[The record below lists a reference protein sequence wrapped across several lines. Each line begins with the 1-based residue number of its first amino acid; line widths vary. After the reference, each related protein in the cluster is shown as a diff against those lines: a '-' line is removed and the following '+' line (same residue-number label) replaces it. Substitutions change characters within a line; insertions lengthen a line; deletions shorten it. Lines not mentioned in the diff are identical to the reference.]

1 MQHALLRLHTPLEKT
16 PHKAGVVGDRLVG
29 ATIAL
34 FEMPAQGGSAAG
46 ADVAESF
53 ALLWGDGVPPTFQK
67 SLSILSEDIGHFEP
81 MFSHLLRPSPSVVR
95 TSRIGR
101 SSSGLTV
108 VRNLASETCR

>member
-1 MQHALLRLHTPLEKT
+1 M
-16 PHKAGVVGDRLVG
+16 G
-29 ATIAL
+29 ATIAV
-34 FEMPAQGGSAAG
+34 FEMSAESGSTAG

-53 ALLWGDGVPPTFQK
+53 ALLGGDGVPPTFQK

-81 MFSHLLRPSPSVVR
+81 MFSHRLLPSPSVVR